1 MKASI
6 IISTNSNRTLFENFL
21 ISLSEYPSIGD
32 YEIIE
37 INDGGEYSI
46 SDEQHKQYG
55 LNNVTKIYSDKNSD
69 MELQTIWRQ
78 KKQNAK
84 T

>member
-21 ISLSEYPSIGD
+21 ISLSEYPTIGD

-46 SDEQHKQYG
+46 SD
-55 LNNVTKIYSDKNSD
+55 
-69 MELQTIWRQ
+69 
-78 KKQNAK
+78 
-84 T
+84 